1 MKIYFNTKTFER
13 YYGELNITRD
23 MAQAELLV
31 MGAKKVAIEKFSN
44 LKAVYRFGVGTDNI
58 PFDYLRKKDIP
69 VFFPSEKTKQILFE
83 STANFTTYLIF
94 HMHYSRCMG
103 DTAKWEKHSR
113 DYMGNKKLLVVGMGN
128 IGKRVFEKM
137 KRFTHA
143 TAFDIRTNQISEFKN
158 LIGSADYISLHI
170 PFTDDN
176 RDFIDKEK
184 LSWMKE
190 DAVLVNTSRGA
201 LVNEESLYDRLMS
214 TKMRAAFDVFWV
226 EPYCGKLAEL
236 PTEKFLMTPH
246 TASQTKEFV
255 ETSFS
260 EILEIARKGEQR

>member
-13 YYGELNITRD
+13 YYGQLNIIRD

-31 MGAKKVAIEKFSN
+31 MGAKKVPIEKFSS
-44 LKAVYRFGVGTDNI
+44 LKAVYRFGIGVDNI
-58 PFDYLRKKDIP
+58 PSDYLSKKNIP

-94 HMHYSRCMG
+94 YMHCSRCMG
-103 DTAKWEKHSR
+103 NTAKWEKCCR
-113 DYMGNKKLLVVGMGN
+113 DYMGNKKLLVIGMGN

-137 KRFTHA
+137 KSFMHV
-143 TAFDIRTNQISEFKN
+143 TAFDNRTHKISELKD
-158 LIGSADYISLHI
+158 LISSADYISLHI
-170 PFTDDN
+170 PFTN
-176 RDFIDKEK
+176 ENKDFIDKEK

-201 LVNEESLYDRLMS
+201 LVNEESLYDRLTS
-214 TKMRAAFDVFWV
+214 TNMRAAFDVFWV
-226 EPYCGKLAEL
+226 EPYYGKLAEL
-236 PTEKFLMTPH
+236 PAEKFLMTPH

-255 ETSFS
+255 ETSFL
-260 EILEIARKGEQR
+260 EILKIARKGE